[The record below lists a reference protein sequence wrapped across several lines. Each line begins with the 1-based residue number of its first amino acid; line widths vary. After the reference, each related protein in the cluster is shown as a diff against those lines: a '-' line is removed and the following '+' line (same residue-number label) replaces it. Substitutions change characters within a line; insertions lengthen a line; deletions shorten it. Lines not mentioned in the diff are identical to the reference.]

1 MYKPHLYQYDPSS
14 ILTFIQLILDVY
26 HSGQQPDISDL
37 PQIDED
43 QTKQLVT
50 FATRVMG
57 NDDDISCYY
66 QPGGSNPGG
75 REEKINQTLLL
86 RSITQFLRKN
96 TSAEGETTLRHV
108 WVFNCN
114 LHQLLTLSDEES
126 LSAKSFI
133 VVWDDLSQSGM
144 YLDCYKLFDYHT
156 TYELYH
162 LVDIDDIF
170 TSDSN
175 FNKSV
180 TYLSSPDDADRLI
193 RHQLMDLLNLQL
205 SIPSLRKLHSTFEF
219 WSLQL
224 QSEELDGSDDQV
236 TNQLAQLQEQS
247 KEMQFLS
254 FMSTALKTLSQNASS
269 SSAGSDDSSIATL
282 KLIDMIHF
290 YDEVQA
296 QQLTDQSLPMLNELA
311 RAVNISSTDSEI
323 LTDYSVSD
331 VLAACKHHKNYQQIV
346 THIADIDDDDIDE
359 LKRHFTKDS
368 WYRSSGY
375 DIDSII
381 KFDMPETRDLKKY
394 PDHFV
399 GIHGTNDES
408 VPSIALNGL
417 MNSDELQSLS
427 GSSRKKLV
435 KYSTSGTALGVGIY
449 FGRLDQI
456 SKPLLYA
463 NGRAK
468 DEAYIIVADV
478 AYNKKSLQ
486 KVKWTSWTG
495 EHNDTASLV
504 WATKT
509 GVRGK
514 DEIVAPITKNIRI
527 KYMLKLK
534 RTISA

>member
-37 PQIDED
+37 SQIDED
-43 QTKQLVT
+43 QTKQLVS
-50 FATRVMG
+50 FATNVMAC
-57 NDDDISCYY
+57 DDDISCYY
-66 QPGGSNPGG
+66 QPGPSSPDG
-75 REEKINQTLLL
+75 REAKINQTLLL

-96 TSAEGETTLRHV
+96 TSAEGETTLRRV

-126 LSAKSFI
+126 QSAKSFI
-133 VVWDDLSQSGM
+133 LVWDDLSQSGM

-156 TYELYH
+156 TYDLYH

-180 TYLSSPDDADRLI
+180 IHLSSPEDADRLI
-193 RHQLMDLLNLQL
+193 RYQLLNLLNLQL

-224 QSEELDGSDDQV
+224 QTETLDGSDDQV

-254 FMSTALKTLSQNASS
+254 FMSTALKTLSQNTSS
-269 SSAGSDDSSIATL
+269 SSASSDDSSIATL

-311 RAVNISSTDSEI
+311 RAVNISSADSEI

-346 THIADIDDDDIDE
+346 THIADIDDDDINE

-478 AYNKKSLQ
+478 AYNKKSMQ
-486 KVKWTSWTG
+486 KVKWTAWTG

-534 RTISA
+534 RTANV

>member
-1 MYKPHLYQYDPSS
+1 MYQPHLYQYDPTS
-14 ILTFIQLILDVY
+14 ILTFIQLILNVY
-26 HSGQQPDISDL
+26 NSGKQPDVSDL
-37 PQIDED
+37 SRLDSD
-43 QTKQLVT
+43 QEKQL
-50 FATRVMG
+50 ASLAMHVMKK
-57 NDDDISCYY
+57 DDDISCYY
-66 QPGGSNPGG
+66 QSDGADPNG
-75 REEKINQTLLL
+75 RQEKINRTILL
-86 RSITQFLRKN
+86 RSVIQFLRKN
-96 TSAEGETTLRHV
+96 TSADGETTLRHV

-114 LHQLLTLSDEES
+114 LHRLLTLPADGSQ
-126 LSAKSFI
+126 SATSFI
-133 VVWDDLSQSGM
+133 VIWDDLSQSGM
-144 YLDCYKLFDYHT
+144 YLDCYELFDYHS
-156 TYELYH
+156 TYGLYYSN
-162 LVDIDDIF
+162 DTDNIF
-170 TSDSN
+170 RSNTSQSAI
-175 FNKSV
+175 
-180 TYLSSPDDADRLI
+180 YLSSPEDADRLI
-193 RHQLMDLLNLQL
+193 RHRLFDLLNLPL
-205 SIPSLRKLHSTFEF
+205 SVPSLRRLHSTFEF

-224 QSEELDGSDDQV
+224 QAAKLNGSDDQV
-236 TNQLAQLQEQS
+236 NDQLAQLHGQGQS

-254 FMSTALKTLSQNASS
+254 FMSTALKTLAQNTSSNASGS
-269 SSAGSDDSSIATL
+269 DESSAAAL
-282 KLIDMIHF
+282 KLIDIIHF
-290 YDEVQA
+290 YDEVQT

-311 RAVNISSTDSEI
+311 RAASTSSADSEI

-331 VLAACKHHKNYQQIV
+331 VLTACQHHKNYRQIV
-346 THIADIDDDDIDE
+346 THIADIDDHDISM
-359 LKRHFTKDS
+359 LKRQFAKDS

-381 KFDMPETRDLKKY
+381 KFDLPETRDLKKY

-417 MNSDELQSLS
+417 MNSNELQSLS

-468 DEAYIIVADV
+468 DEAYIIIADV
-478 AYNKKSLQ
+478 AYNKKSMQ
-486 KVKWTSWTG
+486 KVEWTAWTG
-495 EHNDTASLV
+495 KHNADASLV
-504 WATKT
+504 WATRT

-534 RTISA
+534 RTVNS

>member
-26 HSGQQPDISDL
+26 HSGQQPDASDL
-37 PQIDED
+37 PELDED
-43 QTKQLVT
+43 QTKQLVS
-50 FATRVMG
+50 FATNIMA

-156 TYELYH
+156 TYDLYH

-180 TYLSSPDDADRLI
+180 IYLSSPEDADRLI

-224 QSEELDGSDDQV
+224 QTEELDGSDDQV

-296 QQLTDQSLPMLNELA
+296 HQLTDQSLPMLNELA
-311 RAVNISSTDSEI
+311 RAVNISSDDSEI

-375 DIDSII
+375 DIESII
-381 KFDMPETRDLKKY
+381 KFDMPETRDLEKY

-417 MNSDELQSLS
+417 MNSDELQSFS

-495 EHNDTASLV
+495 EHNDSASLV